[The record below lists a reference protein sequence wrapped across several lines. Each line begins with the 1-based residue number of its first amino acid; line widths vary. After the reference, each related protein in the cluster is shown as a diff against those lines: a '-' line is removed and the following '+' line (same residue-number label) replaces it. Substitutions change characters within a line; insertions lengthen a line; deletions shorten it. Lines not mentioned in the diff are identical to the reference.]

1 MKSQLIK
8 IALIASLGAL
18 TMASCKDKKTT
29 PVEEL
34 KTTALYDTLGWF
46 IQGATGPVAGQGT
59 KMIDDPE
66 ATGKKIQAGRLAIR
80 TVIEKAEYVLAGDP
94 QMAPFFP
101 TLLAEVGAGN
111 TTGFIELRENFTD
124 LVQQVASGQEVYKG
138 LDMVTTHDHSKNPR
152 FGSTTQMKADNQSFD
167 RFLVDVVD
175 AMTQLGVPPSVQGQL
190 GAALEA
196 TRSQVVQQ

>member
-18 TMASCKDKKTT
+18 TMASCKDKTTT
-29 PVEEL
+29 PVEPL

-59 KMIDDPE
+59 KMISDPE
-66 ATGKKIQAGRLAIR
+66 TSGKTIQAGRLAIR
-80 TVIEKAEYVLAGDP
+80 TVIQKAEEVLAGDP

-101 TLLAEVGAGN
+101 TLLAEVDAGN
-111 TTGFIELRENFTD
+111 TTGFIDLRETFTD
-124 LVQQVASGQEVYKG
+124 LVQQVASGQQIYEG
-138 LDMVTTHDHSKNPR
+138 LDMVTAHDHAKHPR
-152 FGSTTQMKADNQSFD
+152 FGSSTQMKANNQNFD

-175 AMTQLGVPPSVQGQL
+175 AMTQLEVPPSVQAQL